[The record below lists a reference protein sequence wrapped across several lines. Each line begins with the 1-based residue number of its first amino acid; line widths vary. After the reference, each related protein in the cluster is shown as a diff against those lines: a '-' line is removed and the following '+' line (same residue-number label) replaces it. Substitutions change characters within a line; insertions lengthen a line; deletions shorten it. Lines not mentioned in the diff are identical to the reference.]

1 MRQEEGLYINMTVQC
16 WPAYVI
22 IRVLS
27 YRSFPTFLS
36 LTTVGAGL
44 HINCHQHP
52 HQPGLE
58 QHAEN
63 EILIQK
69 SQPALSSRFMTKLL

>member
-44 HINCHQHP
+44 HINCHHRP
-52 HQPGLE
+52 LTGLLE
-58 QHAEN
+58 
-63 EILIQK
+63 K
-69 SQPALSSRFMTKLL
+69 TKRHNWRLEGMER